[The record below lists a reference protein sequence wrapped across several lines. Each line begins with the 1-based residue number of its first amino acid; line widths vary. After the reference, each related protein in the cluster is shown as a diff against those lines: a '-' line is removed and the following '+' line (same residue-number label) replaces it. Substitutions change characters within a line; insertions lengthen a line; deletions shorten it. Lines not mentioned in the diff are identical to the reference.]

1 MKFYQEAAVDLSR
14 GANFLPQR
22 MRYRLPNQ
30 KTDTSI
36 FLLSNS
42 FEYDIELIK
51 NMPQPKTDY
60 KNIIIPYRITTKI
73 GIKPLRYLLTQN
85 EYNRK
90 IKYLTEKKLMP
101 PVIPVRFPYPSSIKE
116 NIYISMSDIIPLIT
130 PYIRKYSRQFI
141 QENIFD
147 LFKKVISLFNFSRNK
162 IMIIDTNHY
171 KIYKT
176 PSMDTFMNDLIN
188 SLLTAYIYNPMDK
201 IKKIDMILIFRSEE
215 ADYKFDLSLF
225 EKRDVVRMK
234 AMLEKIGVESE
245 TSVSAENQTEEDGS
259 SDSFT
264 NDEEL
269 DVDKELDNDKD
280 ENESED
286 DANDNEEEPVVDKEV
301 KFMNHISDDPASSIK
316 DTINQLHT
324 KFASKINN
332 QENNNS
338 IDDSTRK
345 LNRAKMMNVNV
356 ELMKRINPAS
366 SIVNNY
372 KKLSEQEDSVGGNSV
387 EDKMMNKA
395 INDADQ
401 MGEKPNEQTAI
412 NAVSSER
419 ERQIRQQIGQVKL
432 NNVTFDTLTSVVD
445 VPKPKP
451 KKVSHLTTTC
461 PAALKGSSFTH
472 ISKEYE
478 DKLLDRDIVDTFM
491 NFSKL
496 PGGFYVTNVDVTDV
510 SDPTNLMNNWKITL
524 KNKLTD
530 KQSVINVRIPKLDNG
545 RFYSN
550 GIWYGIGKQDF
561 PIPILKLSA
570 KTVMLTSNYNK
581 ITCTRYDTK
590 SLVDIGMMMKAIDVA
605 IDKAGSNKYI
615 KVGNSTVTNS
625 RFVSTIEYDEYAKKW
640 LTFTNKDAN
649 LEINFNRVQCEKLYS
664 FVSVDQ
670 NEFCCGMLN
679 KVPIVV
685 NTETGITRSNE
696 SITDIIYKTL
706 PENIQQEYRKV
717 KPGKTSMYAEMKMG
731 ATIPIGVAITA
742 WEGLTSLL
750 KKSKAEYKILTG
762 RSDDPGYFV
771 IPFKDKNLAIKFTT
785 VNQLLFNGFYRINT
799 KAYNI
804 SDFEIPIMNS
814 NSVFVDIFNQLFF
827 KQYSQLSIFTTNYYF
842 FVDAIT
848 ANVCDHYHIP
858 NDIAGMLIYATNML
872 ADNNCKSEH
881 NAALYRIRSSEII
894 PAILHYRLA
903 LAISKYNNNVGSKSR
918 DNAFVFNP
926 NEVMIELL
934 AVQNVNPTSALNP
947 MIELHGQETVTKTGF
962 KGVNSTRAYNLP
974 KRSYEDSMIGKI
986 AISSPNSANVGI
998 SRQLVVDPKIESVRG
1013 YTEDLGVDAD
1023 YNDFQLAS
1031 FSELTTTGTV
1041 TRDDAIR
1048 TAIATS
1054 QTGHIISTEAAQP
1067 TLISNGMDE
1076 VVSAYL
1082 SEEFSYVAP
1091 EDGKVLEMNDDYMI
1105 LQFKS
1110 GKKKA
1115 LNITHKQSFNSGS
1128 GFYIDNKLIPNAK
1141 TGDSFKEGD
1150 VLAYHHK
1157 FFTKDIDG
1165 TVRMNIGPLAKIAV
1179 LGTYSTY
1186 EDAGVITHKMSKK
1199 LGTSLTMMQSAKID
1213 ATDDVE
1219 SVVKVGTEVLIGDP
1233 LIVFGIGDTGDKSV
1247 DNFLKAFQKDDAN
1260 SALDNAKRIIKAKH
1274 SGKVVDVRM
1283 YTTKSLDRLS
1293 PSLFK
1298 IFDKYFKD
1306 NLQRRRILDKYDK
1319 TNSVYKMETVFALPT
1334 EPLKGS
1340 TIKGQTCDILIEIY
1354 IEHGDEL
1361 SVGDKSAMYSGC
1373 KQVCSEVI
1381 PEGLEPYSETRPD
1394 EEVSMFVTPSALLK
1408 RMVPSVIIAATGN
1421 KVLVELKRAIAKIW
1435 NEK

>member
-14 GANFLPQR
+14 GINFMPQR

-30 KTDTSI
+30 KSDTSI

-42 FEYDIELIK
+42 YEYDIELIK

-90 IKYLTEKKLMP
+90 LKYLTEKKLIP
-101 PVIPVRFPYPSSIKE
+101 PVMPVRFPYPSSIKE

-130 PYIRKYSRQFI
+130 PYIRRYSRQFI
-141 QENIFD
+141 QEHIFD
-147 LFKKVISLFNFSRNK
+147 LFKKVLSLFNFSRNK
-162 IMIIDTNHY
+162 ILIIDTSHY
-171 KIYKT
+171 KIYKKPT
-176 PSMDTFMNDLIN
+176 VDTFMNDLIN
-188 SLLTAYIYNPMDK
+188 SLLTAYIYNPIEK
-201 IKKIDMILIFRSEE
+201 IKKIDLIVIFRDPEV
-215 ADYKFDLSLF
+215 DYKFDLSLF
-225 EKRDVVRMK
+225 EKRDIVRMK

-245 TSVSAENQTEEDGS
+245 TSITSEDQTDEDGS
-259 SDSFT
+259 SDSFI
-264 NDEEL
+264 NDEEDDI
-269 DVDKELDNDKD
+269 DVDSEL
-280 ENESED
+280 SD
-286 DANDNEEEPVVDKEV
+286 DDTNEEAPAVDKEV
-301 KFMNHISDDPASSIK
+301 KRMNDMNNDATTSIK
-316 DTINQLHT
+316 DTINSIHEKFSSNSNDNEDNENQLD
-324 KFASKINN
+324 KSDK
-332 QENNNS
+332 
-338 IDDSTRK
+338 K
-345 LNRAKMMNVNV
+345 LYTAKTMNINV
-356 ELMKRINPAS
+356 ELMKRINPMS
-366 SIVNNY
+366 SVVDKY
-372 KKLSEQEDSVGGNSV
+372 KKLSNEEGFSDNTV
-387 EDKMMNKA
+387 EDKMLNKA
-395 INDADQ
+395 IDDMGQ
-401 MGEKPNEQTAI
+401 MGEKPDDKSAI

-419 ERQIRQQIGQVKL
+419 ERQIRQQVGQVKL
-432 NNVTFDTLTSVVD
+432 NNVTFDKLTSIVD

-451 KKVSHLTTTC
+451 TKISHLTTTC
-461 PAALKGSSFTH
+461 PAALKGSGFIH
-472 ISKEYE
+472 IAKEYE
-478 DKLLDRDIVDTFM
+478 NKLLDRDIVDTFM

-496 PGGFYVTNVDVTDV
+496 PGGFYVTNVDVTDI

-530 KQSVINVRIPKLDNG
+530 KQSVINVKIPKLDNG
-545 RFYSN
+545 RFYNN
-550 GIWYGIGKQDF
+550 GIWYIIGKQDF
-561 PIPILKLSA
+561 PIPILKLNA

-590 SLVDIGMMMKAIDVA
+590 SLVDIGMTMKAIDAA
-605 IDKAGSNKYI
+605 IDKSGSNKYV

-625 RFVSTIEYDEYAKKW
+625 RFISTIEYDEYAKKW
-640 LTFTNKDAN
+640 LSFTNKDAN

-664 FVSVDQ
+664 FVSVGE

-679 KVPIVV
+679 KVPIII
-685 NTETGITRSNE
+685 NTETGVTKSNE
-696 SITDIIYKTL
+696 SLTDIIYKTL
-706 PENIQQEYRKV
+706 PEDIQQEYRKI

-750 KKSKAEYKILTG
+750 KKSKAEYKIFTG
-762 RSDDPGYFV
+762 RSDDPHYFV
-771 IPFKDKNLAIKFTT
+771 IPFKDKNLGIRFSTL
-785 VNQLLFNGFYRINT
+785 NQLLFNGFYRINT

-804 SDFEIPIMNS
+804 SDFETPIMNS

-827 KQYSQLSIFTTNYYF
+827 RQYSQLSIFTTNYYF

-848 ANVCDHYHIP
+848 ANVCNHYHIP
-858 NDIAGMLIYATNML
+858 NDIAGMLIYAANML

-926 NEVMIELL
+926 NEVLIELL
-934 AVQNVNPTSALNP
+934 ATQNVNPTSALNP

-962 KGVNSTRAYNLP
+962 KGVNSTRAYNVA
-974 KRSYEDSMIGKI
+974 KRSYEASMIGKI

-998 SRQLVVDPKIESVRG
+998 SRQLVVDPKISSVRG
-1013 YTEDLGVDAD
+1013 YTEDIGVDAD

-1054 QTGHIISTEAAQP
+1054 QTGHIISTDAAQP
-1067 TLISNGMDE
+1067 TLISNGIDE
-1076 VVSAYL
+1076 VVPAYL

-1091 EDGKVLEMNDDYMI
+1091 EDGKVLEVNDDYMI

-1115 LNITHKQSFNSGS
+1115 VNISHKQSFNSGS
-1128 GFYIDNKLIPNAK
+1128 GFYVDNKLIPNAK
-1141 TGDSFKEGD
+1141 ANDSFKEGD

-1199 LGTSLTMMQSAKID
+1199 LGTSLTMMQSTKIN

-1233 LIVFGIGDTGDKSV
+1233 LIVFGLGDTGDKSV
-1247 DNFLKAFQKDDAN
+1247 DNFLKAFQTKDDN
-1260 SALDNAKRIIKAKH
+1260 TSALDNAKRIIRAKH

-1283 YTTKSLDRLS
+1283 YTTKSLERLS

-1306 NLQRRRILDKYDK
+1306 NIQKRRILDKYDK
-1319 TNSVYKMETVFALPT
+1319 TNSVYKMDTVFTLPT

-1354 IEHGDEL
+1354 IEHKDEL

-1381 PEGLEPYSETRPD
+1381 PEGQEPYSESRPD
-1394 EEVSMFVTPSALLK
+1394 EEISMFVTPSALLK

-1421 KVLVELKRAIAKIW
+1421 KVLVELKRSIAKIW

>member
-101 PVIPVRFPYPSSIKE
+101 PVMPVRFPYPSSIKE

-147 LFKKVISLFNFSRNK
+147 LFKKVTSLFNFSRNK

-171 KIYKT
+171 KIYKY

-245 TSVSAENQTEEDGS
+245 TSLSEETQTEEDGS

-264 NDEEL
+264 NEDEL
-269 DVDKELDNDKD
+269 DVDKELSD
-280 ENESED
+280 EED
-286 DANDNEEEPVVDKEV
+286 DDEDTDDIDAEDLPEVDKEV
-301 KFMNHISDDPASSIK
+301 KYMNKIHDDSLSSLK
-316 DTINQLHT
+316 NTINSLHT
-324 KFASKINN
+324 KFATKSNDN
-332 QENNNS
+332 EETDP

-345 LNRAKMMNVNV
+345 LNKAKMLDINVK
-356 ELMKRINPAS
+356 LLKRINSATGVIS
-366 SIVNNY
+366 QY
-372 KKLSEQEDSVGGNSV
+372 KKMSSQLDSKTSKPV
-387 EDKMMNKA
+387 EDQMMDNA
-395 INDADQ
+395 IDE
-401 MGEKPNEQTAI
+401 MEEISEKPDEKTAV

-419 ERQIRQQIGQVKL
+419 EREIRQQVGQVKL
-432 NNVTFDTLTSVVD
+432 NNVTFSQLTSVVD

-451 KKVSHLTTTC
+451 RKISHLTTTC

-472 ISKEYE
+472 ITKEYE
-478 DKLLDRDIVDTFM
+478 EKLLDRDIVDTFM

-510 SDPTNLMNNWKITL
+510 SDSTSLMNNWKITL
-524 KNKLTD
+524 KNKVTD
-530 KQSVINVRIPKLDNG
+530 KQSVINVRIPKVDNG

-550 GIWYGIGKQDF
+550 GIWYVIGKQDF
-561 PIPILKLSA
+561 PIPILKLNS

-590 SLVDIGMMMKAIDVA
+590 SLVDIGMMMKAID
-605 IDKAGSNKYI
+605 ISFEKNGSNKYI

-640 LTFTNKDAN
+640 LTFTNKEAN
-649 LEINFNRVQCEKLYS
+649 LEINFNRVTCEKLYG
-664 FVSVDQ
+664 FVNVNQ

-679 KVPIVV
+679 KVPIIV
-685 NTETGITRSNE
+685 NTETGMTRSNE
-696 SITDIIYKTL
+696 SLTDIMYKTL

-717 KPGKTSMYAEMKMG
+717 KPGKTSMYAEIKMG
-731 ATIPIGVAITA
+731 ATIPLGVAITA
-742 WEGLTSLL
+742 WEGLSSLL
-750 KKSKAEYKILTG
+750 KKSKTDYKIFTG
-762 RSDDPGYFV
+762 RSDDPHYFI
-771 IPFKDKNLAIKFTT
+771 IPFKDKNLGIKFST
-785 VNQLLFNGFYRINT
+785 VNQLLYNGFYRINT

-804 SDFEIPIMNS
+804 SDFEVPIMNS

-827 KQYSQLSIFTTNYYF
+827 RQYSQLSIFTTNYYF

-858 NDIAGMLIYATNML
+858 NDIAGMLIYAANLL

-934 AVQNVNPTSALNP
+934 ATQNVNPTSALSP
-947 MIELHGQETVTKTGF
+947 MIELHGQEVVTKTGF
-962 KGVNSTRAYNLP
+962 KGVNSTRAYTQA
-974 KRSYEDSMIGKI
+974 KRSFEDSMVGKL

-998 SRQLVVDPKIESVRG
+998 SRQLTADPKIESCRG
-1013 YTEDLGVDAD
+1013 YTSDVGIEGDF
-1023 YNDFQLAS
+1023 NDFQLAS

-1054 QTGHIISTEAAQP
+1054 QTGHIISTAASQP
-1067 TLISNGMDE
+1067 VLISNGMDE
-1076 VVSAYL
+1076 VVPAYL

-1091 EDGKVLEMNDDYMI
+1091 EDGKVLEVNDDYMI

-1115 LNITHKQSFNSGS
+1115 VNIGHKQSFNSGS
-1128 GFYIDNKLIPNAK
+1128 GFYVDNKLIPNANAN
-1141 TGDSFKEGD
+1141 DSFKEGD

-1157 FFTKDIDG
+1157 FFSKGSDNV
-1165 TVRMNIGPLAKIAV
+1165 VRMNIGPLAKVAF

-1186 EDAGVITHKMSKK
+1186 EDAGVVTHKMSKK
-1199 LGTSLTMMQSAKID
+1199 LGTALSMMQSTKIN
-1213 ATDDVE
+1213 ATDDIE
-1219 SVVKVGTEVLIGDP
+1219 SVVKPGTEVLIGDP
-1233 LIVFGIGDTGDKSV
+1233 LIVFGLGDTGDKSV
-1247 DNFLKAFQKDDAN
+1247 DNFLKAFQNKDNTN
-1260 SALDNAKRIIKAKH
+1260 SITDNAKRVIKAKH

-1306 NLQRRRILDKYDK
+1306 NIQRRRILDKYDK
-1319 TNSVYKMETVFALPT
+1319 TNSINKMDTAFILPT

-1340 TIKGQTCDILIEIY
+1340 TIKGQTCDVLIEIY
-1354 IEHGDEL
+1354 IEHGDEM
-1361 SVGDKSAMYSGC
+1361 SVGDKAAMYGAS
-1373 KQVCSEVI
+1373 KQVISEVI
-1381 PEGLEPYSETRPD
+1381 PEGLEPYSEDRPD
-1394 EEVSMFVTPSALLK
+1394 EEVSMFVTPSCILK
-1408 RMVPSVIIAATGN
+1408 RMIPSLIVTAAGN
-1421 KVLVELKRAIAKIW
+1421 KVLLELKRAVARIW
-1435 NEK
+1435 EGK

>member
-1 MKFYQEAAVDLSR
+1 MKFYQEAAIDLSR
-14 GANFLPQR
+14 GTNFLPQR
-22 MRYRLPNQ
+22 MRYRLPDK

-42 FEYDIELIK
+42 YEYDIELIK

-60 KNIIIPYRITTKI
+60 KNIIIPYRVTTKI

-90 IKYLTEKKLMP
+90 VKYLNEKKLMP
-101 PVIPVRFPYPSSIKE
+101 PVLPVRFPYPSSIKE

-130 PYIRKYSRQFI
+130 PYIRRYPRQFI

-162 IMIIDTNHY
+162 VMIIDTTHY
-171 KIYKT
+171 KIYKKPT
-176 PSMDTFMNDLIN
+176 MDTFMNDLIN
-188 SLLTAYIYNPMDK
+188 SLITAYIYNPIDE
-201 IKKIDMILIFRSEE
+201 IKKIDMIVIFRSEE

-225 EKRDVVRMK
+225 EKRDIVRMK
-234 AMLEKIGVESE
+234 TMLEKIGVESE
-245 TSVSAENQTEEDGS
+245 TSITSDTETEEDGS
-259 SDSFT
+259 SESFE
-264 NDEEL
+264 NDEEDEV
-269 DVDKELDNDKD
+269 DVDDALDNNDDID
-280 ENESED
+280 EEKPE
-286 DANDNEEEPVVDKEV
+286 VDKEV
-301 KFMNHISDDPASSIK
+301 KYMNQMSSDATSSIK
-316 DTINQLHT
+316 DTLNQLHT
-324 KFASKINN
+324 KFASKNAN
-332 QENNNS
+332 QENEETLEDSNS
-338 IDDSTRK
+338 K
-345 LNRAKMMNVNV
+345 LNKAKIMNINV
-356 ELMKRINPAS
+356 QLMQRINPMS
-366 SIVNNY
+366 NIVSGY
-372 KKLSEQEDSVGGNSV
+372 KKLSEQEGIKSKSV
-387 EDKMMNKA
+387 EDQMMDKA
-395 INDADQ
+395 IDDASK
-401 MGEKPNEQTAI
+401 MGEQPNEQTAI

-419 ERQIRQQIGQVKL
+419 ERLIRQQVGQVKL
-432 NNVTFDTLTSVVD
+432 NNVTFDKLTSIVD

-451 KKVSHLTTTC
+451 RKVSHLTTTC
-461 PAALKGSSFTH
+461 PAALKGSSFAYIT
-472 ISKEYE
+472 KEYE
-478 DKLLDRDIVDTFM
+478 DKLMDRDIVDTFM

-524 KNKLTD
+524 KNKVTD
-530 KQSVINVRIPKLDNG
+530 KQSVINVRIPKVNNG

-550 GIWYGIGKQDF
+550 GIWYVIGKQDF
-561 PIPILKLSA
+561 PIPILKLNA

-581 ITCTRYDTK
+581 ITCTRYNTK
-590 SLVDIGMMMKAIDVA
+590 SLIDIGMMMKAIDA
-605 IDKAGSNKYI
+605 SIDKNGSNKYV

-625 RFVSTIEYDEYAKKW
+625 RFISTIEYDEYAKKW
-640 LTFTNKDAN
+640 VSFINKEAN
-649 LEINFNRVQCEKLYS
+649 LEINFNRVNCEKLYG
-664 FVSVDQ
+664 FVNVNQ

-679 KVPIVV
+679 KVPIVL
-685 NTETGITRSNE
+685 NTETGMTRSNE
-696 SITDIIYKTL
+696 TLTNVIYNTL
-706 PENIQQEYRKV
+706 PEDIRQEYRKV

-731 ATIPIGVAITA
+731 ATIPIGVAISA
-742 WEGLTSLL
+742 WEGLSSLI
-750 KKSKAEYKILTG
+750 KKSKADHKIFTG
-762 RSDDPGYFV
+762 RSDDPNYFV
-771 IPFKDKNLAIKFTT
+771 IPFKDKNLGIKFTT
-785 VNQLLFNGFYRINT
+785 LNQLLFNGFYRINT
-799 KAYNI
+799 KAYNM
-804 SDFEIPIMNS
+804 SDFEVPIMNS

-858 NDIAGMLIYATNML
+858 NDIAGMLIYAANML

-903 LAISKYNNNVGSKSR
+903 LAISKYNNNIGSKTR
-918 DNAFVFNP
+918 DNNFVFNP

-934 AVQNVNPTSALNP
+934 ATQNVNPTSALNP
-947 MIELHGQETVTKTGF
+947 MIELHGQENVTKTGF
-962 KGVNSTRAYNLP
+962 KGVNSTRAYTLE
-974 KRSYEDSMIGKI
+974 KRSYEDSMVGKL

-998 SRQLVVDPKIESVRG
+998 SRQLTADPKIESVRG
-1013 YTEDLGVDAD
+1013 YTSDVGVEGDF
-1023 YNDFQLAS
+1023 NDFQLAS

-1054 QTGHIISTEAAQP
+1054 QTGHIISTAAAQP

-1076 VVSAYL
+1076 VVPAYL

-1091 EDGKVLEMNDDYMI
+1091 EDGKVLEINDDYMI

-1115 LNITHKQSFNSGS
+1115 IDITHKQSFNSGS
-1128 GFYIDNKLIPNAK
+1128 GFYVDNKLIPNAK
-1141 TGDSFKEGD
+1141 ANDNFKEGD

-1165 TVRMNIGPLAKIAV
+1165 TVRLNIGPLAKVAF
-1179 LGTYSTY
+1179 LGTYGTY

-1199 LGTSLTMMQSAKID
+1199 LGTSLTMMQSVKID
-1213 ATDDVE
+1213 ATDDIE
-1219 SVVKVGTEVLIGDP
+1219 SVVKPGTEVLIGDP
-1233 LIVFGIGDTGDKSV
+1233 LIVFGLGDTGDKSV
-1247 DNFLKAFQKDDAN
+1247 DNFLKAFQSSDTN
-1260 SALDNAKRIIKAKH
+1260 SALDNAKRIIRAKH
-1274 SGKVVDVRM
+1274 SGKVADVRM
-1283 YTTKSLDRLS
+1283 YTTKSLERLS

-1306 NLQRRRILDKYDK
+1306 NLQKRKILDKYDK
-1319 TNSVYKMETVFALPT
+1319 TNSVYKMDTVFTLPT

-1354 IEHGDEL
+1354 IEHEDEL
-1361 SVGDKSAMYSGC
+1361 SIGDKAAMYGAS

-1381 PEGLEPYSETRPD
+1381 PLGLEPYSETRPD
-1394 EEVSMFVTPSALLK
+1394 EEVSMFVCPSCILK
-1408 RMVPSVIIAATGN
+1408 RMIPSLIITSSGN
-1421 KVLVELKRAIAKIW
+1421 KVLVELKRSIARIW